1 MNLELFRLPVSP
13 LPLWERSGR
22 IADAIRVRGYGPS
35 IDRNPSPQPSPTRGE
50 GAHRRCRNSEPILQP
65 RWIGQLWLIFLV
77 LVISTATLSPAR
89 AQDRINVVASFSI
102 LGDFVRNVGGERVSV
117 TTLVGPDGDVHVY
130 TPAPADAKKIAGAKL
145 LVINGFGLEGWLPR
159 LLQASGSKAS
169 IVTATTGIAP
179 LKLGSD
185 ADPHAWQSVANAKI
199 YVANIRDA
207 LVAVDPA
214 DAEVFRANAESYLAK
229 LDALDREVRQAIAQI
244 PQNRR
249 KVISTHDAFGYFAA
263 GYGIDFIAPLG
274 VSTESEVS
282 ARDIADI
289 ITQVRKSGIPAVF
302 LENISDD
309 RLMRRISAETGA
321 RVGGTLYSDALT
333 DEKGA
338 APTYIDMVRHNIKAL
353 TSALAN

>member
-1 MNLELFRLPVSP
+1 MRRLQ
-13 LPLWERSGR
+13 L
-22 IADAIRVRGYGPS
+22 
-35 IDRNPSPQPSPTRGE
+35 
-50 GAHRRCRNSEPILQP
+50 
-65 RWIGQLWLIFLV
+65 LWLICLV
-77 LVISTATLSPAR
+77 LVTSAVPLR
-89 AQDRINVVASFSI
+89 AQERLNVVASFSI

-130 TPAPADAKKIAGAKL
+130 TPAPADAKKIAEAKL

-159 LLQASGSKAS
+159 LLQAAGSKAL
-169 IVTATTGIAP
+169 IITATKGIAP

-207 LVAVDPA
+207 LVAADPA
-214 DAEVFRANAESYLAK
+214 DAEIFRANAENYLRQ
-229 LDALDREVRQAIAQI
+229 LDALDRDVRQAVAQI
-244 PQNRR
+244 PLAHR

-274 VSTESEVS
+274 VSTESEAS
-282 ARDIADI
+282 ARDIAGI
-289 ITQVRKSGIPAVF
+289 ITQIRNSGIPAVF
-302 LENISDD
+302 LENISDP

-321 RVGGTLYSDALT
+321 RVGGTLYSDSLT
-333 DEKGA
+333 DEKGD

-353 TSALAN
+353 TRALAD